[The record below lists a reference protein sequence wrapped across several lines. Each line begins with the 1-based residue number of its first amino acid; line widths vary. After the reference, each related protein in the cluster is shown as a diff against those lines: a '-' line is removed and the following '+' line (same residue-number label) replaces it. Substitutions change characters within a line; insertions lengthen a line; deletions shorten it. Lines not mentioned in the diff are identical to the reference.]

1 MGQAP
6 HGPVWRVSPA
16 QQGQHL
22 QQSLFGMGH
31 LRTVTGRTGGPGS
44 APRCAEGQ
52 RGENSP
58 PSAHPGNPL
67 MLFANTGGFTPL
79 PARLWPGI
87 GGEHVARAARS
98 CVTPGLPCGTPGTK
112 PPAPPPGPALRGD
125 RGPPG
130 PGRCSRTRAGDRAR
144 PRGPA
149 HPVRP
154 GLARWK
160 PLKEQRKALLAV
172 PSSSSRPRG
181 CPEQSGS
188 VLG

>member
-6 HGPVWRVSPA
+6 HGPVWRVPPA

-125 RGPPG
+125 RGPPARG
-130 PGRCSRTRAGDRAR
+130 GAPALGQGTGRDPAAPFTLCVRGWR
-144 PRGPA
+144 PLG
-149 HPVRP
+149 
-154 GLARWK
+154 
-160 PLKEQRKALLAV
+160 EQRKALLAV